1 MKFQKQATEIHYFFY
16 SQAFADGLRASFAIL
31 SPALAGSYFGF
42 FETGLTI
49 SLGAM
54 CVSLTDA
61 PGPLIHRRNGMLFC
75 SLFIFIM
82 ALVTAFARMHP
93 VTMILEIASAGFFFS
108 MFNVYGNR
116 AASVGNAAL
125 LLMILS
131 MDTPVSPSYA
141 LTRALLILGGGI
153 YYLIFSLLLHTI
165 RPYRI
170 AQRMLGEYI
179 REIVTYLTIKADF
192 YDVNSDIDSD
202 YRRLVAQQIVVNE
215 KQDAV
220 RELFFKT
227 RKIVEESTNI
237 GRRLIFTFI
246 ETVDLFE
253 DITASYYDYNLLRQ
267 QFGQSGA
274 LDLIHASLKKI
285 SYELDRVGIAIQTN
299 TGFIPSFDYD
309 RELQDLR
316 AQMDVIAQK
325 ERTRTLVLRKLMV
338 NVRKLLKDL
347 KNVVI
352 YFNTRVDKK
361 PTLDHR
367 MFVNH
372 QSLDPKIMADNL
384 TFKSSIFRH
393 SLRVCIACVAGF
405 IVARLLGYGHH
416 SYWILLT
423 IAFIIKPA
431 FSLTKQRNVERIIGT
446 LAGGAIGIL
455 ILVFIPD
462 KTIHFILMVL
472 FMIATYSFMRIR
484 YLVMVICTTPY
495 VLILFSFLGS
505 EFKPVVEERI
515 FDTVLGCAIA
525 FSASYFL
532 FPKWE
537 SDDLKI
543 YMSDMVRSNAN
554 YLQKITEA
562 LSGYQVDTLAYKL
575 ARKEVYLSSANLSAA
590 FQRML
595 SEPKSKQRGEKE
607 LQQFVVLN
615 YILISN
621 IAMLT
626 TTLLSKEVRTYPE
639 DVVNTARRSLNVL
652 NEIQKKFGEENGI
665 QVPALKTSFREEKA
679 TTNDDILLKE
689 QLSFIHRLCADI
701 DKTVAAFT

>member
-1 MKFQKQATEIHYFFY
+1 MNIPQKATEIRYFFY

-42 FETGLTI
+42 FESGLTI

-61 PGPLIHRRNGMLFC
+61 PGPLIHRKNGMLFC
-75 SLFIFIM
+75 SLFVFIM
-82 ALVTAFARMHP
+82 ALVTAFARLNM
-93 VTMILEIASAGFFFS
+93 VTMLFEIAAASFFFS

-116 AASVGNAAL
+116 AAAVGNAAL
-125 LLMILS
+125 LVMILS

-141 LTRALLILGGGI
+141 VIHALLVLAGGI

-170 AQRMLGEYI
+170 AQRMLGECI
-179 REIVTYLTIKADF
+179 REIATYLSIKSDF
-192 YDVNSDIDSD
+192 YNVETNIDHD

-227 RKIVEESTNI
+227 RKIVEESTNE

-274 LDLIHASLKKI
+274 LELINASLKKI
-285 SYELDRVGIAIQTN
+285 SFDLDRVGIAIQSN
-299 TGFIPSFDYD
+299 TGFTPSFDYD
-309 RELQDLR
+309 EELKQLR
-316 AQMDVIAQK
+316 AQMDLIAQK
-325 ERTRTLVLRKLMV
+325 ERSSTLVLRKLLV
-338 NVRKLLKDL
+338 NVRKVLKDL
-347 KNVVI
+347 RNILV
-352 YFNTRVDKK
+352 YFNARVDKR

-372 QSLDPKIMADNL
+372 QSLDPKIMADNF
-384 TFKSSIFRH
+384 TFQSSIFRH
-393 SLRVCIACVAGF
+393 SLRVCIACVMGF
-405 IVARLLGYGHH
+405 IVAKLLGYGHH

-446 LAGGAIGIL
+446 LAGGAIGIF

-462 KTIHFILMVL
+462 KTIHFILMVV

-484 YLVMVICTTPY
+484 YLVMVLCTTPY

-505 EFKPVVEERI
+505 EFKPVVEERV

-543 YMSDMVRSNAN
+543 
-554 YLQKITEA
+554 
-562 LSGYQVDTLAYKL
+562 
-575 ARKEVYLSSANLSAA
+575 
-590 FQRML
+590 
-595 SEPKSKQRGEKE
+595 
-607 LQQFVVLN
+607 
-615 YILISN
+615 
-621 IAMLT
+621 
-626 TTLLSKEVRTYPE
+626 
-639 DVVNTARRSLNVL
+639 
-652 NEIQKKFGEENGI
+652 
-665 QVPALKTSFREEKA
+665 
-679 TTNDDILLKE
+679 
-689 QLSFIHRLCADI
+689 
-701 DKTVAAFT
+701 